1 MRAAVEERIWGVI
14 LEIMYFLHRV
24 REGQVSLWKNRIMD
38 QFLITVNFA
47 GCPVV
52 SILDLNTNLVLKSE
66 IKGFRGGTMNKN
78 LPDTAGGNGFDPCSG
93 YVRGIKT

>member
-1 MRAAVEERIWGVI
+1 
-14 LEIMYFLHRV
+14 
-24 REGQVSLWKNRIMD
+24 MD
-38 QFLITVNFA
+38 HSFITVNFA

-78 LPDTAGGNGFDPCSG
+78 LPDTAGETDSIPALDTCH
-93 YVRGIKT
+93 RATKT